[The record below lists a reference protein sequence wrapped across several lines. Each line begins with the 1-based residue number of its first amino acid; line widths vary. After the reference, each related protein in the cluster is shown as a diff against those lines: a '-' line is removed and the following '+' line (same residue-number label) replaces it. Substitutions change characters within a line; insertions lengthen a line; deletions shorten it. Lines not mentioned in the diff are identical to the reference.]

1 VTDGDASLQAPSP
14 SSENRRVPFSAWW
27 PVLCGA
33 AAGLVLRFVFS
44 GRAGDAY
51 AAMLVSLV
59 YGSPALVGAVT
70 VYVAEREKRR
80 SWAYYFGA
88 PAIATMFYVLGSLLV
103 MIEGWIC
110 AIVIFPLFALVGG
123 LAGLIMGAICRI
135 TNWPRRA
142 IVSSIAVLP
151 LITGGFEQRIP
162 LAPAERAQ
170 EREIFV
176 DATPDEVWRQ
186 LVDVRAIRPEEV
198 EDAWMYRI
206 GVPLPVAG
214 LGDERGGQHLRHIT
228 MGKGIHFDQVAS
240 EWRPGEAVTWRY
252 RFAPDSFPAG
262 ALDDH
267 VRIGGEYFGLGATRY
282 TLRPSGNGTVLRLRM
297 QYRVSTS
304 FNWYSAPVADLLV
317 RNFADVILRFYG
329 RRAAQ
334 ATTAP
339 QAAS

>member
-1 VTDGDASLQAPSP
+1 M
-14 SSENRRVPFSAWW
+14 
-27 PVLCGA
+27 
-33 AAGLVLRFVFS
+33 RFVFS

-51 AAMLVSLV
+51 AAMLMSLV

-80 SWAYYFGA
+80 SWSYYFVA
-88 PAIATMFYVLGSLLV
+88 PAIATMLYVLGSLLV

-110 AIVIFPLFALVGG
+110 AIIIFPLFALIGGIAG
-123 LAGLIMGAICRI
+123 LAMGAISRI

-151 LITGGFEQRIP
+151 LITGGVEHRIP
-162 LAPAERAQ
+162 LARAERVQ

-186 LVDVRAIRPEEV
+186 LVDVRAIRPDEV

-206 GVPLPVAG
+206 GVPMPIAG
-214 LGDERGGQHLRHIT
+214 LGDDRDGRHLRHIT
-228 MGKGIHFDQVAS
+228 MGKGIHFDQVAI
-240 EWRPGEAVTWRY
+240 EWRPGEVVTWRY
-252 RFAPDSFPAG
+252 QFAPDSFPAG

-267 VRIGGEYFGLGATRY
+267 VRIGGVYFDLGPTRY
-282 TLRPSGNGTVLRLRM
+282 TLRPSGDGTILGIHM

-304 FNWYSAPVADLLV
+304 FNWYSTPVADLLV
-317 RNFADVILRFYG
+317 SNFAHVILRFYG

-334 ATTAP
+334 AKPAPRAASTPPIAGSSGTSASERPALVALANTTAR
-339 QAAS
+339 